1 MMTNTEVLEKT
12 AIAKDEQALI
22 KGDFSPEDAT
32 EIINHLIN
40 NKIRFHEVR
49 SFSSEIRLGKT
60 DPSSIQRAEELRES
74 KEVLNELITCAQE
87 QGRNLRISSTI
98 AIEII

>member
-60 DPSSIQRAEELRES
+60 DPSSMHRAEELRES
-74 KEVLNELITCAQE
+74 QEALNNLIKQAQE
-87 QGRNLRISSTI
+87 QGRNLRIASTI